1 MIETL
6 PSRSFASLKRM
17 GRLGAFRKRG
27 RVGQNLFDGFYESSF
42 KLVVVV
48 WNLERGLL
56 R

>member
-1 MIETL
+1 MMETL
-6 PSRSFASLKRM
+6 PSRGFTPLKRM
-17 GRLGAFRKRG
+17 GRLGVFGKRR
-27 RVGQNLFDGFYESSF
+27 RVGQNLFDGLYKSSF